1 MVYTT
6 PMGTDVT
13 HAIRVVSLESRQAS
27 AMVSLLKRHGCEPIS
42 APSMREIPLEDQ
54 KEAFAFGE
62 KLLAGEVDV
71 MVLLTGV
78 GTRLLVEALSTRWPQ
93 ADVVAALGRTTLCC
107 RGPKPVAA
115 LKLLGLRPTLVAP
128 EPNTWQELLDAI
140 SADLSHLK
148 WSGLRLWV
156 QEYGRP
162 TPQLIEALEARGA
175 NVGTVSIY
183 AWAMPL
189 DTAPLAAGIRTLAER
204 NADAVLF
211 TSGKQVDHL
220 MQLARELGCAD
231 ALLSALREHVL
242 CVSIGPVTTEALREH
257 GFPID
262 LEPPHPKMGQMV
274 MSVAQDARRLLA
286 AKRGTT
292 ATT

>member
-1 MVYTT
+1 
-6 PMGTDVT
+6 MGTDVT

-292 ATT
+292 TTT

>member
-162 TPQLIEALEARGA
+162 TPQLIEALETRGA

-292 ATT
+292 TTT

>member
-1 MVYTT
+1 
-6 PMGTDVT
+6 MGTDVT

>member
-1 MVYTT
+1 
-6 PMGTDVT
+6 MGTDAT
-13 HAIRVVSLESRQAS
+13 DMIRVVSLESRQAA
-27 AMVSLLKRHGCEPIS
+27 AMVSLLKRHGCEPVS

-115 LKLLGLRPTLVAP
+115 LKLLGLRATLVAP

-175 NVGTVSIY
+175 NVRTVSIY

-189 DTAPLAAGIRTLAER
+189 DTAPLAAGIRMLAER

-220 MQLARELGCAD
+220 MQLAGELGCAD

-257 GFPID
+257 GLPID

-286 AKRGTT
+286 AKRGTPT
-292 ATT
+292 